1 MASHGAAFWVAAVAF
16 TAGCHEESSIIA
28 ELVGYAN
35 QDQTALKKTD

>member
-1 MASHGAAFWVAAVAF
+1 MASHGAAFCVAAVAF
-16 TAGCHEESSIIA
+16 TAGCHEVSSIIA